1 MMSEKTKLGPG
12 GRIVIPADYR
22 KALGLKPGDDL
33 ILILDEG
40 ELRLMTLRRAI
51 ERAQAIVRRYVPEGR
66 LLSEELLEERR
77 EEAARG

>member
-1 MMSEKTKLGPG
+1 MVSEKTRLGPG
-12 GRIVIPADYR
+12 GRIVIPAEYR
-22 KALGLKPGDDL
+22 RALGLKPGDDL
-33 ILILDEG
+33 ILVLDDG

-66 LLSEELLEERR
+66 LLSDELLQERR